1 MNETDKFLTTSHALK
16 NNTMFRDLIIRRERQ
31 KALRASLYAHQ
42 RKATHAQQEA
52 LRQQTV
58 RQMHGLQQVLSQ
70 DTSLDIRAAHF
81 AHVRQHIIQ
90 AMTA

>member
-1 MNETDKFLTTSHALK
+1 MNETEKVSTTSHALK

-42 RKATHAQQEA
+42 RKATHAQQET

-58 RQMHGLQQVLSQ
+58 RQMPSLQQNRKLHRNRN
-70 DTSLDIRAAHF
+70 LN
-81 AHVRQHIIQ
+81 IIKKRLLR
-90 AMTA
+90 